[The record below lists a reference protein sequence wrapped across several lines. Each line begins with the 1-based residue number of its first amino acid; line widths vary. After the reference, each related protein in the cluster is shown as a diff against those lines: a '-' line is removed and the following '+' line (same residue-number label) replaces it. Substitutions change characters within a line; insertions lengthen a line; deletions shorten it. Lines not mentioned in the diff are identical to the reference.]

1 MGYQKIFILSFVW
14 ITFLI
19 FLIPHFTP
27 PAFFVKQID
36 PLRINFST
44 KKGYRPLLLRK
55 KWGFWVPKG
64 TFKEVEYRK
73 MMQTKFA
80 G

>member
-1 MGYQKIFILSFVW
+1 MW
-14 ITFLI
+14 ITI
-19 FLIPHFTP
+19 FKKFSTPFYPP
-27 PAFFVKQID
+27 PAFFVKHFD